1 MSGHAAAGGP
11 PPSRDPGLAA
21 LLRLARAELPPDAH
35 LTVDQLDARLD
46 EPVRVAITGRVKAG
60 KSTLLNALVGER
72 LAATGVGERTRL
84 VSWYRWGQTPE
95 VRMVSN
101 DPTAGEVSVP
111 FWRTGGELVTE
122 LPEPVPAELDH
133 LSVRW
138 PAPSLRRR
146 MLIDTPGLGALDSD
160 AGLRTATFL
169 GTDSDDSGVRGAD
182 AMVYLLRHRHHDDL
196 AFLEAFGERGLA
208 RPTPVNAVGVLSR
221 ADEIG
226 GGDLD
231 ALEVAARVAARYRE
245 DPLLRP
251 LCQTVVPVCG
261 LLAET
266 AGTLTD
272 AEARALVS
280 LGDADPAVRAVAL
293 RSVDDLRDERLQ
305 LGVSAPERE
314 VLLTR
319 LGLFGLRRAC
329 AAVREGH
336 RTPGA
341 LADELRRA
349 SGLDGLVEVID
360 RVFGQRGEVLTARTT
375 VLVLAQLAAQYRVPG
390 LHAAVEEYRSAR
402 HEWRELEVL
411 VALRAGHVPL
421 PGDAVSEAATLLGG
435 EGTATTMR
443 LGLPA
448 DTSPSDIG
456 ARLQEALDR
465 WQRRAAQ
472 PLAPPLAVAAADAV
486 VRSLEGMI
494 ATLR

>member
-1 MSGHAAAGGP
+1 M
-11 PPSRDPGLAA
+11 L
-21 LLRLARAELPPDAH
+21 
-35 LTVDQLDARLD
+35 DQLAARLD

-72 LAATGVGERTRL
+72 LAATGVGERTQL

-101 DPTAGEVSVP
+101 DPGADEVPVP
-111 FWRTGGELVTE
+111 FQRTGGELITA
-122 LPEPVPAELDH
+122 LPDPVPADLDH

-138 PAPSLRRR
+138 PAPPLRRR

-160 AGLRTATFL
+160 AGLRTTTFL
-169 GTDSDDSGVRGAD
+169 GADGHDNGGRGAD

-196 AFLEAFGERGLA
+196 AFLEAFGERGLG

-231 ALEVAARVAARYRE
+231 ALEVADRVAARYRD

-266 AGTLTD
+266 ACTLTD
-272 AEARALVS
+272 AEARALV
-280 LGDADPAVRAVAL
+280 LVGDADSAVRDVAL
-293 RSVDDLRDERLQ
+293 RSVDDLRDERLH
-305 LGVSAPERE
+305 LGVSVSERE

-319 LGLFGLRRAC
+319 LGLFGVRRAC
-329 AAVREGH
+329 AAVRQGH
-336 RTPGA
+336 RAPGA

-349 SGLDGLVEVID
+349 SGLDGLVEIID
-360 RVFGQRGEVLTARTT
+360 RVFGQRSDVLTARTT
-375 VLVLAQLAAQYRVPG
+375 VVALAQLAARHRVSD
-390 LHAAVEEYRSAR
+390 LQAAVEEYRSTR
-402 HEWRELEVL
+402 HEWKELEVL
-411 VALRAGHVPL
+411 VTLRAGHVPL
-421 PGDAVSEAATLLGG
+421 PADAALEAATLLGG
-435 EGTATTMR
+435 EGTATTVR

-448 DTSPSDIG
+448 DAPASDIG
-456 ARLQEALDR
+456 ARLQEHLDR
-465 WQRRAAQ
+465 WQRRSGQ
-472 PLAPPLAVAAADAV
+472 PLTPPLVVATADTV